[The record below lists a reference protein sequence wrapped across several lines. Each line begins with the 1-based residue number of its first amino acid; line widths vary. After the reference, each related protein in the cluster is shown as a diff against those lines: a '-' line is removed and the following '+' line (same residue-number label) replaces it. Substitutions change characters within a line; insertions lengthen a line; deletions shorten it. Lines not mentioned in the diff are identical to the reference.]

1 VLLVNRA
8 STHARLLRGAL
19 VGFCSAATS
28 AAAHGAAGGMVPSG
42 ASLVLLLLACSM
54 VGALTGS
61 VPTRRGGGQVAF
73 VVAALLGGQV
83 LGHLVLVASSCDGH
97 SGLAVSPGMLVAH
110 GLGALACALL
120 IGAAEH
126 LYVVC
131 VSVLSWLS
139 VFGVRL
145 SQPAAGASP
154 HWVNPLV
161 LQALL
166 LESGGGTRGP
176 PRIGTV
182 TA

>member
-1 VLLVNRA
+1 MSKA
-8 STHARLLRGAL
+8 STRARHLRGAL

-28 AAAHGAAGGMVPSG
+28 AAAHGAAGGMLPSG
-42 ASLVLLLLACSM
+42 ASLVLVILGCSM
-54 VGALTGS
+54 VGALVGT
-61 VPTRRGGGQVAF
+61 VPTRRGGAQVAF
-73 VVAALLGGQV
+73 VVAALLGGQL

-131 VSVLSWLS
+131 ASVLSWLT
-139 VFGVRL
+139 VFCAQLAPPTAGVPPR
-145 SQPAAGASP
+145 
-154 HWVNPLV
+154 WVYPPV

-166 LESGGGTRGP
+166 LESGGGSRGP
-176 PRIGTV
+176 PRIPGLV
-182 TA
+182 V